1 MNLREGIL
9 QHKYKILILA
19 FLVWMTFFDK
29 NSFIDQYRL
38 RKEYQKIKDEQE
50 YYITQIEQAKKE
62 RDQLFT
68 NEEALEKFAR
78 EKYHMKKDN
87 EEVFVIVDEEKK
99 D

>member
-1 MNLREGIL
+1 MNLRERIL

-29 NSFIDQYRL
+29 NSFIDQYHL
-38 RKEYQKIKDEQE
+38 RQEYQKIKDEQE

-87 EEVFVIVDEEKK
+87 EEVFVIVEEEKK

>member
-1 MNLREGIL
+1 MNLRDQL
-9 QHKYKILILA
+9 LKHKYKILLLA
-19 FLVWMTFFDK
+19 FLVWMSFFDK
-29 NSFIDQYRL
+29 NSFIDQYKL
-38 RKEYQKIKDEQE
+38 RAEYRKIKQEQE

-87 EEVFVIVDEEKK
+87 EEVFIIVDEKPEN
-99 D
+99 

>member
-1 MNLREGIL
+1 MNLREIIL

-29 NSFIDQYRL
+29 NSFIDQYHL
-38 RKEYQKIKDEQE
+38 RQEYQKIKDEQE
-50 YYITQIEQAKKE
+50 YYISQIEQAKTE

-87 EEVFVIVDEEKK
+87 EEVFVIVEEGKK